1 MRRVVA
7 WLLLALL
14 VTAAA
19 WSGIWLRHALWNI
32 TMDTKPSSGFLEL
45 RALRFNGDIDNGFNW
60 GKRADHLGYFNVYDE
75 LGTPERGKELV
86 DYGPLRL
93 GVMSAWV
100 QWLKPRFPNLSRRDK
115 SEYFHA
121 PLLWFN
127 TAMEAATALA
137 AWLVTTH
144 LVRRQKL
151 SVGPNLTKPQALS
164 PKPLFLGF
172 IAALLVWFN
181 PIILW
186 NAHAW
191 PQWDIWP
198 MPFFLLAV
206 YCGCR
211 RWWLGAG
218 LLIGTA
224 SLLKGQIFMIAWTL
238 PLWALCLGDWRG
250 FLRFIVGALCAVA
263 VGGCVWELSIYLPGP
278 HGFDRAT
285 AGHQQIRRLNWPATL
300 WAGSWL
306 LFALLLPRRFSITAV
321 CAALGVSLFSTM
333 WLFGG
338 SQHWLE
344 SGYEIGTWHYPFMY
358 VGSTSNLPAILQRYG
373 YGDINYVCFTVNLPK
388 LLQSLFGGPQ
398 WGVTMRTL
406 LLLIYF
412 TLCAFCAVFAAVND
426 RRRDPRLAIAIC
438 LPWLLFF
445 TISTQIHERYLLFF
459 SACAATFVCAGW
471 NFALLAGAVTLVGL
485 GTTLHQVFLANGIP
499 RGNGNAA
506 QWKFYPTLHAI
517 VAGTHPGIAWL
528 LLLAAAIFLYSI
540 VPSSP
545 RKEQV

>member
-1 MRRVVA
+1 MRQPIA
-7 WLLLALL
+7 WLLLAVL

-19 WSGIWLRHALWNI
+19 WSGIWVRHALWNN
-32 TMDTKPSSGFLEL
+32 TME
-45 RALRFNGDIDNGFNW
+45 LRFNGDINNGFNW
-60 GKRADHLGYFNVYDE
+60 GKRADHLGYINVYDE
-75 LGTPERGKELV
+75 LGTPERGKDLV

-100 QWLKPRFPNLSRRDK
+100 QWLKPRFPNLDARDP

-127 TAMEAATALA
+127 TAIESATALA
-137 AWLVTTH
+137 AWLLTTH
-144 LVRRQKL
+144 LIRRKR
-151 SVGPNLTKPQALS
+151 AAS
-164 PKPLFLGF
+164 PAPARWLPAGVFAGF
-172 IAALLVWFN
+172 IAAMLVWFN

-211 RWWLGAG
+211 RWWLAAG

-250 FLRFIVGALCAVA
+250 FLRFIFGALCAVSI
-263 VGGCVWELSIYLPGP
+263 GGCVWELSIYLPGP
-278 HGFDRAT
+278 HGFDRAM
-285 AGHQQIRRLNWPATL
+285 AEHQQIRRLNWPAIL
-300 WAGSWL
+300 WVASWL

-321 CAALGVSLFSTM
+321 CVALGISLFSTM

-344 SGYEIGTWHYPFMY
+344 SGYGIGTWRYPVMY
-358 VGSTSNLPAILQRYG
+358 VGTTSNLPAILTRYG
-373 YGDINYVCFTVNLPK
+373 YNDINYVCFTIDLPK
-388 LLQSLFGGPQ
+388 WVQAVSNFPFPKGFNDQPPPPPITH
-398 WGVTMRTL
+398 WAVTMRTL
-406 LLLIYF
+406 LLFIYF

-426 RRRDPRLAIAIC
+426 RRRDPRLVIAIS

-445 TISTQIHERYLLFF
+445 AISTQIHERYLLFF
-459 SACAATFVCAGW
+459 SACAATFVCTGW
-471 NFALLAGAVTLVGL
+471 SFTLLAIAASFVGL
-485 GTTLHQVFLANGIP
+485 CTTMHTVFSASGIP
-499 RGNGNAA
+499 RGNDGAEH
-506 QWKFYPTLHAI
+506 WKLYPTLHAFF
-517 VAGTHPGIAWL
+517 AGTHPGIAWL

-540 VPSSP
+540 VPPSA
-545 RKEQV
+545 RKDQV